1 MLYAYIMI
9 VSTCQPYFAPFPG
22 FFTKILQSDVVVLL
36 DTVQF
41 PQGTTWL
48 TRNRWKSHQGTLWLT
63 VPVWKKGLGLQ
74 RISDVKICYEGQW
87 SRKHLASLKTA
98 YRHAPYFED
107 HEAFCEEIFS
117 CHFEK
122 LVDLNHSVITY
133 LLKHLHIKTQVMS
146 LSALGIE
153 AKEPRLTIEICR
165 RVGGTAFLVRRSAG
179 KHFDSEIFENEG
191 IELMYVNPNTPIY
204 PQLWGQF
211 IPNLSAF
218 DLLFNCGPKGVAM
231 MTGYRS

>member
-1 MLYAYIMI
+1 MLYSYIMI
-9 VSTCQPYFAPFPG
+9 VSTYQPYFAPFTG
-22 FFTKILQSDVVVLL
+22 FFAKILSSDVVVFL

-63 VPVWKKGLGLQ
+63 IPVWKKSLGLQ
-74 RISDVKICYEGQW
+74 KISDVKICYEGQW

-107 HEAFCEEIFS
+107 HEDFCEEMFS
-117 CHFEK
+117 GHFEK
-122 LVDLNHSVITY
+122 LIDLNLSVITY
-133 LLKHLHIKTQVMS
+133 LLKQLNIKTKILL
-146 LSALGIE
+146 LSDLGIE
-153 AKEPRLTIEICR
+153 TKEPWLTIEICR

-179 KHFDSEIFENEG
+179 KHFESKIFEDKG
-191 IELMYVNPNTPIY
+191 IELMFVNPRTPVY
-204 PQLWGQF
+204 PQLWGPF

-218 DLLFNCGPKGVAM
+218 DLLFNCGPKGAAM
-231 MTGYRS
+231 ITGGSV